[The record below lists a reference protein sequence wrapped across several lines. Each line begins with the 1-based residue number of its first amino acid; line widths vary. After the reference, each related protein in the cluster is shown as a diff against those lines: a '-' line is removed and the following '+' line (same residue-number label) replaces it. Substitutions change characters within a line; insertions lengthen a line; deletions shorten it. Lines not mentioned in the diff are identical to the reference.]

1 MKRDKDFEEWYA
13 EHFEGD
19 MFWSKKDDCYIPI
32 KAHYMWMSWKEQ
44 QKKIDEGHRKIESQY
59 NMIKSIQAYGEA
71 MQKKIDL
78 LEDKI
83 EGLKFDV
90 SQAYTHN

>member
-1 MKRDKDFEEWYA
+1 MTDREEFEKWYTSN
-13 EHFEGD
+13 FEGD

-32 KAHYMWMSWKEQ
+32 KAHYMWLAWQHQ
-44 QKKIDEGHRKIESQY
+44 QEKIDELQMAFNDCCIRKLSAEQHIERQQ
-59 NMIKSIQAYGEA
+59 N
-71 MQKKIDL
+71 KIDE